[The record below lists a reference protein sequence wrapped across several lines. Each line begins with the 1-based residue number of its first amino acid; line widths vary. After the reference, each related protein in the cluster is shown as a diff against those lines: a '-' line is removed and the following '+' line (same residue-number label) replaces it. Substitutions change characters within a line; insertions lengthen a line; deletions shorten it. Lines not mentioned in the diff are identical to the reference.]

1 MFLKLK
7 ALFLCDI
14 FNRGIKKYKIFLTDL
29 INAKTDRTQ
38 VKMRIKKVMILSVLF
53 ISTLVNG
60 QDQDKVLFSLD
71 GKDVYNAEFIR
82 VFEKNR
88 DVVVEE
94 EHKDF
99 DDYFDLFVDF
109 KLKLEQARDMHLDTA
124 SSYTAELAKY
134 REQLVQPYLQN
145 PEATELLVKEAYSR
159 TVNEVSASHILIM
172 VEADAPAADTLKAY
186 TRILQARN
194 EILAG
199 AQFDSI
205 AKLYSD
211 DPSVQVNNGE
221 LGYFSAFAMVYE
233 FENAAYDTEIGA
245 VSMPFRTQFGYHI
258 VKVNDRRI
266 SLGEVEVAH
275 IMVKNDSVNTLG
287 AKEKIDD
294 IYNKLLQG
302 DDFARIAQEH
312 SDDLS
317 SAQKGGTLP
326 KFGTGRM
333 IKPFEDVAFSLEEEG
348 DFSQPF
354 ESSYGWHILKLL
366 ETFPIPAYVD
376 LHSQLESKVKNGSRS
391 SYVERSLAQKIALNY
406 TVIEHKD
413 ILQLNANFSDF
424 ENNYDTILV
433 VNNKHFTS
441 HNLYDYGKDIK
452 KKSKE
457 FIFEDFK
464 DSMIIDYYKE
474 HLEETNKEF
483 ALTYKEYRDGL
494 LLFELLQKVIWERS
508 EKDSLGLNQFF
519 EAHRESYKWKKR
531 ADLSIASCTKMEKAE
546 IVRQYMIQGLK
557 NDSIK
562 TLVNE
567 GATIHVLF
575 SKGKLEEGSSKL
587 PETYQFELGVSKI
600 FEEEKNNFTII
611 KVDTIFEPQLKELKD
626 TRGEVMND
634 YQNYLEAEWVKELRK
649 TYKVK
654 VNNKN
659 YKELKQRF
667 SNQ

>member
-1 MFLKLK
+1 M
-7 ALFLCDI
+7 
-14 FNRGIKKYKIFLTDL
+14 TDL
-29 INAKTDRTQ
+29 KNSKTDRTQ

-60 QDQDKVLFSLD
+60 QDQNKVLFSLD

-88 DVVVEE
+88 DIVVEE

-124 SSYTAELAKY
+124 STYTAELEKY

-145 PEATELLVKEAYSR
+145 PEAIELLVKEAYYR
-159 TVNEVSASHILIM
+159 TVNEVSASHILILL
-172 VEADAPAADTLKAY
+172 EADAPAADTIKAY
-186 TRILQARN
+186 ARILEARK
-194 EILAG
+194 EFLAG

-211 DPSVQVNNGE
+211 DPSVQMNNGD

-233 FENAAYDTEIGA
+233 FENAAYSTKIGE

-258 VKVNDRRI
+258 VKVNDIRK
-266 SLGEVEVAH
+266 SPGEVQVAH
-275 IMVKNDSVNTLG
+275 IMVKNDSANTLL
-287 AKEKIDD
+287 AKDKIDD
-294 IYNKLLQG
+294 IYMKLLQG
-302 DDFARIAQEH
+302 DDFATIAREH

-333 IKPFEDVAFSLEEEG
+333 IKPFEDVAFSLDKEG

-354 ESSYGWHILKLL
+354 QSSYGWHILKLL
-366 ETFPIPAYVD
+366 EKYPIPSYVD

-391 SYVERSLAQKIALNY
+391 GYVERSLAQKIALNY
-406 TVIEHKD
+406 KVIEHKD

-424 ENNYDTILV
+424 ENSFDTILV
-433 VNNKHFTS
+433 VENKSFTC
-441 HNLYDYGKDIK
+441 HNLYEYGKEIK

-457 FIFEDFK
+457 LIFEDFK
-464 DSMIIDYYKE
+464 NAMIIDYYKD

-483 ALTYKEYRDGL
+483 ALTYKEYKDGL

-519 EAHRESYKWKKR
+519 EENRASYKWKKR
-531 ADLSIASCTKMEKAE
+531 ADLGIASCTKKEKAE
-546 IVRQYMIQGLK
+546 IVKKYMIEGLQ

-562 TLVNE
+562 ALVNE

-587 PETYQFELGVSKI
+587 PKTYQFELGVSKI

-611 KVDTIFEPQLKELKD
+611 KVDSIFEPQLKELKD

-649 TYKVK
+649 TYKIKKTLEEIECPDNIQLVK
-654 VNNKN
+654 V
-659 YKELKQRF
+659 ELTE
-667 SNQ
+667 